1 MTSYVLRRVLWM
13 APVLFFIVLVTFALM
28 HSVPG
33 GPWDTTSRPISP
45 LLREQLEAKYGLGEP
60 VWRQFLTYSWNALQG
75 DLGISFQNQDRA
87 VTDVIGER
95 LQVSLVLGLL
105 ALAFALV
112 CGVTMGIASA
122 INQNRLLDRVVTA
135 LAVTLASTPSF
146 VLGILMVVVFAVK
159 LGWLPVYGWQQ
170 TWWWLPD
177 WRQAI
182 LPTVA
187 LGALPA
193 AYLARVTRAAALD
206 VLRQDYIRTA
216 EAKGLPRGVIIRRHL
231 LPNTLIPVL
240 TVAGPIAASLVTGSF
255 IVESVFAI
263 PGLGDQF
270 ITSVFRRDYGMI
282 MGLTIF
288 LALVISLAN
297 LVVDLLYAVVDPRLR
312 YEQ

>member
-1 MTSYVLRRVLWM
+1 MLRRVLWM
-13 APVLFFIVLVTFALM
+13 APVLFFIVLATFALM
-28 HSVPG
+28 HSIPG

-60 VWRQFLTYSWNALQG
+60 VWRQFLTYSWNMLQG

-105 ALAFALV
+105 AMACALV

-122 INQNRLLDRVVTA
+122 INQNRLLDRIVTT

-182 LPTVA
+182 LPTVT
-187 LGALPA
+187 LGALPT

-216 EAKGLPRGVIIRRHL
+216 EAKGLPRSVIIRRHL

-288 LALVISLAN
+288 FALVISLAN
-297 LVVDLLYAVVDPRLR
+297 LAVDLLYAVVDPRLR
-312 YEQ
+312 NER